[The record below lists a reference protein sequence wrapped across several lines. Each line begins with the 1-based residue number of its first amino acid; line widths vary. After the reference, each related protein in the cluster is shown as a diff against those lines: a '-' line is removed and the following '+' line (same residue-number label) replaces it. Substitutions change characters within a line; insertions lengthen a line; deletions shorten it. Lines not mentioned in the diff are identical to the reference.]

1 MNMLQTISNTNND
14 ALTMSTLDIAELTG
28 KEHRKVVRD
37 VNVMMEQLG
46 GDTAKFGRI
55 YKDSMNRTQTAYNL
69 DKEHTLC
76 LVSGYNVQLRMTI
89 VKRWNVLEKQAKPK
103 TPPTYATAL
112 LEAGRLALELENA
125 EEQLALAAPKVE
137 FYDSFVDAKELL
149 TMEEAAK
156 HLSNEPT
163 TKLHGSSLVELGLL
177 LHTYY
182 MDDVV
187 GPATYFTDLTIELCE
202 VLCSDDK
209 TEMNNTI
216 KIMLNE
222 FSNTIRDKLKKSVAH

>member
-14 ALTMSTLDIAELTG
+14 ALTMSTLEIAELTG

-55 YKDSMNRTQTAYNL
+55 YKDSMNRDQTVYNL

-76 LVSGYNVQLRMTI
+76 LISGYNVQLRMAI
-89 VKRWNVLEKQAKPK
+89 VKRWNELEKQAKPK

-156 HLSNEPT
+156 HLSMGRNKFMEYLRSIKALTNANLPVQRLIDDGKFQVKYT
-163 TKLHGSSLVELGLL
+163 PWKAGNKQGTQHTPMLTARGLL
-177 LHTYY
+177 L
-182 MDDVV
+182 
-187 GPATYFTDLTIELCE
+187 
-202 VLCSDDK
+202 
-209 TEMNNTI
+209 
-216 KIMLNE
+216 
-222 FSNTIRDKLKKSVAH
+222 LKKRMLRDGIITE

>member
-1 MNMLQTISNTNND
+1 MNMLQTINNTNVD
-14 ALTMSTLDIAELTG
+14 ALTMSTLDIAALTG
-28 KEHRKVVRD
+28 KRHDHVMRD
-37 VNVMMEQLG
+37 VKSMLEGLQVSHPSFG
-46 GDTAKFGRI
+46 GTYFDGQNKERPC
-55 YKDSMNRTQTAYNL
+55 YNL

-89 VKRWNVLEKQAKPK
+89 VKRWNELEKQAKPK

-156 HLSNEPT
+156 HLNMGRNKFMDYLRSIKALTNANLPVQRLIDDGKFQVKYT
-163 TKLHGSSLVELGLL
+163 PWKSGNKQGTQHTPMLTARGLL
-177 LHTYY
+177 L
-182 MDDVV
+182 
-187 GPATYFTDLTIELCE
+187 
-202 VLCSDDK
+202 
-209 TEMNNTI
+209 
-216 KIMLNE
+216 
-222 FSNTIRDKLKKSVAH
+222 LKKRMLRDGIITE

>member
-1 MNMLQTISNTNND
+1 MNMLQTINNTNND
-14 ALTMSTLDIAELTG
+14 ALTMSTVEIAELTG
-28 KEHRKVVRD
+28 KQHKHVMRD
-37 VNVMMEQLG
+37 VRNMFEQLG
-46 GDTAKFGRI
+46 VDAAQFWASQNYGNNNTRELF
-55 YKDSMNRTQTAYNL
+55 NL

-89 VKRWNVLEKQAKPK
+89 VKRWNELESQAKPK

-156 HLSNEPT
+156 HLSMGRNKFMEYLRSIKALTNANLPIQ
-163 TKLHGSSLVELGLL
+163 KLIDDGKFQVKYTPWKSGNKQGTQHTPMLTARGLL
-177 LHTYY
+177 L
-182 MDDVV
+182 
-187 GPATYFTDLTIELCE
+187 
-202 VLCSDDK
+202 
-209 TEMNNTI
+209 
-216 KIMLNE
+216 
-222 FSNTIRDKLKKSVAH
+222 LKKRMLRDGIITE